1 MSYQLTR
8 KEQLQQLVV
17 HSLGLKSKSSTSPAT
32 PQKNP
37 VTRSSG
43 YTVARIHLAT
53 SAGIDWLIDVSRTAI
68 YWNKGPSNGLIEFD
82 AKITAAR

>member
-1 MSYQLTR
+1 LYLFGNAVGGLS
-8 KEQLQQLVV
+8 LVV
-17 HSLGLKSKSSTSPAT
+17 S
-32 PQKNP
+32 PQKT
-37 VTRSSG
+37 TRSSG

-68 YWNKGPSNGLIEFD
+68 YWNKGPSNGLIGFD